1 MSAAFSGFGF
11 AMARNREN
19 STHHPATTVR
29 VPSQRTNPQSPT
41 SRMVRFGETNPQ
53 MPTCQAGPE
62 VSYKT
67 FDWPKR
73 GVLPNGIVCPRLEA
87 PLMTAV
93 TPDSPFPP
101 LAAAIGIDWASDHHD
116 IAVLALPVAG
126 AVEEFQLPHTPEA
139 LREWL
144 TALQRRFAGQR
155 IGIAVETS
163 RGPLVQALLEAS
175 FVVLYPINPRSLR
188 RFRETF
194 SPNGAKD
201 DAPDARLL
209 LALLVQHRE
218 RLVAW
223 TPDDERTR
231 LLRRLSE
238 QRRSVIGLRT
248 QLMQQLQAALAESF
262 PQALAWAGEDL
273 ASPMACAFLQRW
285 PTLAALQ
292 RARPRT
298 VRQFYAQ
305 HRCRRVALIDA
316 RLTAIHAAV
325 PLTRDPVVLTS
336 SGLMVQ
342 LLVRQLDALR
352 PSIAALDAAIAE
364 HFTAHA
370 DAPIFASLPG
380 AGAALAPRLLAAF
393 GTDRRRFSSSAE
405 VQEHSGIAPITVKSG
420 RSRQVHWRWATSTF
434 VRQTFHE
441 FAHHSI
447 RHSPWAATYYAQQ
460 RRRGKTHHAAVRA
473 LAFKWIRIIWRCWQD
488 RTPYDEARYHLAL
501 HRHQSPLFPLLTPA
515 DATT

>member
-1 MSAAFSGFGF
+1 M
-11 AMARNREN
+11 
-19 STHHPATTVR
+19 TLTPHP
-29 VPSQRTNPQSPT
+29 
-41 SRMVRFGETNPQ
+41 
-53 MPTCQAGPE
+53 
-62 VSYKT
+62 
-67 FDWPKR
+67 
-73 GVLPNGIVCPRLEA
+73 LL
-87 PLMTAV
+87 
-93 TPDSPFPP
+93 PP

-116 IAVLALPVAG
+116 IAVQPTAG
-126 AVEEFQLPHTPEA
+126 AVEECQVTHTPEA
-139 LREWL
+139 LRQWL
-144 TALQRRFAGQR
+144 ADLERRFAGQP

-163 RGPLVQALLEAS
+163 RGPLVQALLEAP

-231 LLRRLSE
+231 LLRRLVE
-238 QRRSVIGLRT
+238 QRRRAIGLRT
-248 QLMQQLQAALAESF
+248 QLVQQLHATLAESF

-292 RARPRT
+292 RARPST
-298 VRQFYAQ
+298 VRHFYTQ
-305 HRCRRVALIDA
+305 HGCRRAARIDA
-316 RLTAIHAAV
+316 RLTEIHSAV
-325 PLTRDPVVLTS
+325 ALTRDPAVLTS
-336 SGLMVQ
+336 SGLMLQ

-352 PSIAALDAAIAE
+352 PSVAALEAAIAQ
-364 HFTAHA
+364 HFAAHA
-370 DAPIFASLPG
+370 DAPIFTSLPG

-393 GTDRRRFSSSAE
+393 GTDRRRFSSAAE
-405 VQEHSGIAPITVKSG
+405 VQQHSGIAPITVKSG
-420 RSRQVHWRWATSTF
+420 RSCQVQWRWATATF
-434 VRQTFHE
+434 LRQSFHE

-447 RHSPWAATYYAQQ
+447 QHSAWASSYYAQQ

-488 RTPYDEARYHLAL
+488 RTPYDEARYHAAL
-501 HRHQSPLFPLLTPA
+501 HRHQSPLFPLLTPT
-515 DATT
+515 DAIA